1 MLRGESEFD
10 GDVGASKYL
19 NIKGEEEMK
28 KVTLKA
34 TARYAGAVMVSM
46 LIALGTIACDGG
58 SSGCGETEDPTL
70 VATQN
75 GNVRGVADGDSVAF
89 RGIPYAAPPVG
100 DLRWKAPQN
109 PANWSGE
116 RGASQFGNRCTQV
129 ESPFGAASTSED
141 CLYLNVTTPGTDG
154 SYPVMVW
161 IHGGAFIAGSG
172 SEAGYDPA
180 RLVQEDVVLVTLNYR
195 LGALG
200 FLPHPALT
208 AEAGESGNYG
218 IMDQQK
224 ALQWVRDNIAGFG
237 GNPNNVTIFGESAG
251 GHSVYT
257 HLVAPSS
264 KGLFHKA
271 VSQSGAYYPTQP
283 SLPVGY
289 YAFGLPFAQRA
300 GITASDPAQVR
311 AALRGMSVEEIL
323 AAQAS
328 DTYVPVTGGSFLPKS
343 IFDALTAGEFA
354 QVPLLS
360 GCNLNEGRLF
370 TALEMAAGNYM
381 STEPEY
387 MASVTAFL
395 VQDPRGLD
403 AAQIAADYI
412 AMQDAANPNRY
423 RLAYSQIWTDYFFN
437 TNNYFVW
444 DTVSAKANTYAYWF
458 ADVNAPNAFD
468 SPYLEMDAAHMTEI
482 QYVFG
487 TVGANGGSAAQVAL
501 SEEMVGYWTR
511 FAKQGSP
518 ASSLSWRAFSS
529 GSLFST
535 IKKLDTPSKNVT
547 ALNFITAHNCA
558 YWGEPPLVAAE

>member
-1 MLRGESEFD
+1 MR
-10 GDVGASKYL
+10 
-19 NIKGEEEMK
+19 
-28 KVTLKA
+28 KVTRKA
-34 TARYAGAVMVSM
+34 TALYIGAVMVSM

-70 VATQN
+70 VETQN
-75 GNVRGVADGDSVAF
+75 GNVRGVADGDLVAF

-109 PANWSGE
+109 PASWSGE
-116 RGASQFGNRCTQV
+116 RDASQFGNRCTQV
-129 ESPFGAASTSED
+129 ESPFGAASTNED

-172 SEAGYDPA
+172 SEAGYNPT
-180 RLVQEDVVLVTLNYR
+180 RLVQEDVVVVTLNYR

-208 AEAGESGNYG
+208 DEAGESGNYG

-237 GNPNNVTIFGESAG
+237 GNPSNVTIFGESAG

-283 SLPVGY
+283 SLQVGY

-300 GITASDPAQVR
+300 GITATDPVQVR

-323 AAQAS
+323 TAQAG

-360 GCNLNEGRLF
+360 GCNMNEGRLF

-381 STEPEY
+381 STEQEY

-395 VQDPRGLD
+395 MQDPRGLD

-518 ASSLSWRAFSS
+518 ASSLNWRAFSA

-535 IKKLDTPSKNVT
+535 IKKLDTPSENVT